1 MKKKPAPPPPPP
13 KRDIREMSE
22 AEIAELEAWLIEL
35 MKEADGVVG
44 IAVQGMALVYDLH
57 MPVSALVTEPKNL
70 LMRGK
75 RH

>member
-44 IAVQGMALVYDLH
+44 IAVPRYGLGLRSTHAGFC
-57 MPVSALVTEPKNL
+57 A
-70 LMRGK
+70 